1 MPIEVTVEF
10 TEDLWNVWVTDL
22 FAGEVFGPWNVHS
35 GDSRILEVRS
45 EDGKAWI
52 ALSGETLNGEP
63 RNGEKLLAT
72 GPFQYLF
79 PEESSRSALD
89 EIADFASL
97 DELARRID
105 EIIKDKPPVAKASGS
120 AESSHYRPEQPK

>member
-10 TEDLWNVWVTDL
+10 TEDLRNVWVTDL
-22 FAGEVFGPWNVHS
+22 FAGEVFGSWDVHS
-35 GDSRILEVRS
+35 GDRRKLEVRR

-52 ALSGETLNGEP
+52 AVSGETLNGEP

-72 GPFQYLF
+72 EPFQYQF

-89 EIADFASL
+89 EIAGFASL

-105 EIIKDKPPVAKASGS
+105 EIIKNTPPVAKASGS
-120 AESSHYRPEQPK
+120 AESSHSRPELPK